1 MKFILAILICS
12 QVGGTCL
19 EPYRVAEK
27 FDDGYDCMVEGY
39 QMSLEKIEE
48 IGREDV
54 NKHNIYIKI
63 GCYPEN
69 LNQKGQPTKFDTMVK
84 LW

>member
-39 QMSLEKIEE
+39 QMSLEKMSE
-48 IGREDV
+48 
-54 NKHNIYIKI
+54 
-63 GCYPEN
+63 
-69 LNQKGQPTKFDTMVK
+69 QKTRLQ
-84 LW
+84 

>member
-12 QVGGTCL
+12 QVGVPCL

-27 FDDGYDCMVEGY
+27 FDDGYDCMVQGY
-39 QMSLEKIEE
+39 VAALEKIED
-48 IGREDV
+48 IGRKEV
-54 NKHNIYIKI
+54 NESKIFIKF
-63 GCYPEN
+63 GCYPKQE
-69 LNQKGQPTKFDTMVK
+69 QQGQPTKFDTLVK